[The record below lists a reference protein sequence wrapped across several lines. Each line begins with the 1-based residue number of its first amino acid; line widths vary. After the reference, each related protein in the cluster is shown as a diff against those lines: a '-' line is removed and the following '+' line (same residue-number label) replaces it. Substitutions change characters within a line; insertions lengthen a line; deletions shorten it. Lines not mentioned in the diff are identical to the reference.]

1 MGTSNL
7 HMLGQKPQAWVIK
20 IRRDHLERPCQKM
33 INRPPKWTTISVAIT
48 VKQPSLRPKVERR
61 GNTKSVAPQKGGNSP
76 EELENSGEAEKA
88 SPLTGQ
94 RTADKPPGKPY
105 WTFTLLFK
113 FFPSLLVNTA
123 I

>member
-1 MGTSNL
+1 M
-7 HMLGQKPQAWVIK
+7 
-20 IRRDHLERPCQKM
+20 
-33 INRPPKWTTISVAIT
+33 
-48 VKQPSLRPKVERR
+48 
-61 GNTKSVAPQKGGNSP
+61 APQKGGNSP